1 MLGVI
6 LALLCFRKGFRRFP
20 DCFKMAPE
28 VKSLFPVS
36 GYFGTMKSERNAA
49 LVMMIAAMLGLLLAN
64 SPFGQPVLN
73 AIDFKLNLDL
83 ININITLGHVV
94 SDLFLAVFFFVAGLE
109 LKYELTTGALSS
121 PKRAL
126 VPVIAAIAGVAVP
139 AAIYAYL
146 NWGTEAIVGW
156 PIPAATDIAF
166 VLGLLAIF
174 GRGMPKEARIFL
186 LALAIFDDLVA
197 IAIIAVFYTA
207 DAQPTWLLACIAVA
221 IAFRFAEMSRSK
233 DKWLVRAVFGI
244 VLWYTVYQSGVHAT
258 IAGVL
263 LGLLIPATRAHGV
276 IAKVQPATNFVILP
290 LFAFTAVAVVIPT
303 MTGDSNNV
311 FTGIFFGLAV
321 GKVVGISIAAVIA
334 NQLLKPKDRLPL
346 GIFDLIPL
354 GLLAG
359 VGFTVSL
366 LMAHLAFLGNQELYA
381 QAVLGVLLGSFVAMG
396 VGGALLWLRARWHL
410 KNKPKTKKTKSKN
423 RSAK

>member
-1 MLGVI
+1 M
-6 LALLCFRKGFRRFP
+6 
-20 DCFKMAPE
+20 
-28 VKSLFPVS
+28 FPVS
-36 GYFGTMKSERNAA
+36 GYFETMKSERNAA
-49 LVMMIAAMLGLLLAN
+49 LVMMLAAMVGLLLAN
-64 SPFGQPVLN
+64 SPFGQTLLD
-73 AIDFKLNLDL
+73 AIDFKLDL
-83 ININITLGHVV
+83 NFIDINITLGHVV

-109 LKYELTTGALSS
+109 LKYELTSGTLSS

-139 AAIYAYL
+139 AAIYAYM
-146 NWGTEAIVGW
+146 NWGTEEILGW

-197 IAIIAVFYTA
+197 IAIIAIFYTA
-207 DAQPTWLLACIAVA
+207 DAQPIWLIACIALA
-221 IAFRFAEMSRSK
+221 TAFRFAEMSRTK
-233 DKWLVRAVFGI
+233 DKWLIRAAFGI

-263 LGLLIPATRAHGV
+263 LGVLIPASRAHGV
-276 IAKVQPATNFVILP
+276 ISKVQPATNFVILP

-303 MTGDSNNV
+303 MTGDSSAV
-311 FTGIFFGLAV
+311 FTGIFFGLSI
-321 GKVVGISIAAVIA
+321 GKVVGISIAALIA

-346 GIFDLIPL
+346 GVLDFIPL
-354 GLLAG
+354 GMLAG

-366 LMAHLAFLGNQELYA
+366 LMAHLAFRNNQEHYA

-396 VGGALLWLRARWHL
+396 IGGALLWLRSQWYL
-410 KNKPKTKKTKSKN
+410 KNRPKTKKTKSKSQ
-423 RSAK
+423 SAK

>member
-1 MLGVI
+1 M
-6 LALLCFRKGFRRFP
+6 FP
-20 DCFKMAPE
+20 
-28 VKSLFPVS
+28 KSR
-36 GYFGTMKSERNAA
+36 YFGTMKSERNAA
-49 LVMMIAAMLGLLLAN
+49 VVMMLAAMTGLLLAN
-64 SPFGQPVLN
+64 SPFGAPLLN
-73 AIDFKLNLDL
+73 AIAFKLDLDF

-109 LKYELTTGALSS
+109 LKYELRSGTLSS

-139 AAIYAYL
+139 SSIYAYL
-146 NWGTEAIVGW
+146 NWGTDAIVGW

-197 IAIIAVFYTA
+197 IAIIAIFYTSN
-207 DAQPTWLLACIAVA
+207 AQPTWLLASIAIA
-221 IAFRFAEMSRSK
+221 IAFRFAETSK
-233 DKWLVRAVFGI
+233 SKSKWLIRAAFGI
-244 VLWYTVYQSGVHAT
+244 VLWYTIYQSGVHAT

-263 LGLLIPATRAHGV
+263 LGVLIPAARSHGV
-276 IAKVQPATNFVILP
+276 IAKIQPATNFIVLP
-290 LFAFTAVAVVIPT
+290 LFAFTAVAVVVPT
-303 MTGDSNNV
+303 MTGDSNTV

-321 GKVVGISIAAVIA
+321 GKVVGISIAAVVA
-334 NQLLKPKDRLPL
+334 NQILKPKDRLPL
-346 GIFDLIPL
+346 GLLDFIPL
-354 GLLAG
+354 GFLAG

-366 LMAHLAFLGNQELYA
+366 LMAHLAFLGKPELYA

-396 VGGALLWLRARWHL
+396 AGGGLIWLRAQWYLR
-410 KNKPKTKKTKSKN
+410 KQKGSVKKTKSKS

>member
-1 MLGVI
+1 
-6 LALLCFRKGFRRFP
+6 
-20 DCFKMAPE
+20 
-28 VKSLFPVS
+28 
-36 GYFGTMKSERNAA
+36 MKSERNAA
-49 LVMMIAAMLGLLLAN
+49 LVMMLAAMVGLLLAN
-64 SPFGQPVLN
+64 SPFGQPLLD
-73 AIDFKLNLDL
+73 AIDFKLDL
-83 ININITLGHVV
+83 NFMDINITLGHVV

-109 LKYELTTGALSS
+109 LKYELTNGTLSS

-139 AAIYAYL
+139 SSIYAYL
-146 NWGTEAIVGW
+146 NWGTEAILGW

-197 IAIIAVFYTA
+197 IAIIALFYTSNS
-207 DAQPTWLLACIAVA
+207 QPIWLVACIAVA
-221 IAFRFAEMSRSK
+221 TAFRFAEMSRSK
-233 DKWLVRAVFGI
+233 NKWLIRAAFGI

-263 LGLLIPATRAHGV
+263 LGVLIPAARSNGV
-276 IAKVQPATNFVILP
+276 ISKVQPATNFVILP
-290 LFAFTAVAVVIPT
+290 LFAFTAVAIVIPT
-303 MTGDSNNV
+303 MTGDSNSV
-311 FTGIFFGLAV
+311 FTGIFFGLSI
-321 GKVVGISIAAVIA
+321 GKVVGILIAAVIA

-346 GIFDLIPL
+346 GVLDFIPL
-354 GLLAG
+354 GMLAG

-366 LMAHLAFLGNQELYA
+366 LMAHLAFRNNQEHYA

-396 VGGALLWLRARWHL
+396 IGGALLWLRSQWYL
-410 KNKPKTKKTKSKN
+410 KNRPTTKKTKSKS

>member
-1 MLGVI
+1 
-6 LALLCFRKGFRRFP
+6 
-20 DCFKMAPE
+20 
-28 VKSLFPVS
+28 
-36 GYFGTMKSERNAA
+36 MKSERNAA
-49 LVMMIAAMLGLLLAN
+49 VVMMLAAMTGLLLAN
-64 SPFGQPVLN
+64 SPFGAPLLN
-73 AIDFKLNLDL
+73 AIAFKLNLDF

-109 LKYELTTGALSS
+109 LKYELRSGTLSS

-126 VPVIAAIAGVAVP
+126 VPVIAAIAGVVVP
-139 AAIYAYL
+139 SSIYAYL
-146 NWGTEAIVGW
+146 NWGTDAIIGW

-166 VLGLLAIF
+166 VLGILAIF

-197 IAIIAVFYTA
+197 IAIIAIFYTA
-207 DAQPTWLLACIAVA
+207 NAQPTWLIASIAVA
-221 IAFRFAEMSRSK
+221 FAFRFAETSK
-233 DKWLVRAVFGI
+233 LNDKWLIRAAFGI
-244 VLWYTVYQSGVHAT
+244 VLWYTIYQSGVHAT

-263 LGLLIPATRAHGV
+263 LGVLIPAARSHGV
-276 IAKVQPATNFVILP
+276 IGKIQPATNFIVLP

-303 MTGDSNNV
+303 MTGDSNTV
-311 FTGIFFGLAV
+311 FTGIFFGLAL
-321 GKVVGISIAAVIA
+321 GKVIGISIAAVVA

-346 GIFDLIPL
+346 GVMDFIPL
-354 GLLAG
+354 GFLAG

-366 LMAHLAFLGNQELYA
+366 LMAHLAFRFNPDLYA

-396 VGGALLWLRARWHL
+396 AGGGLIWLRAQWHL
-410 KNKPKTKKTKSKN
+410 RKQKGLAKKPKLKS